1 MSVPVVGF
9 SFKPKGLVLVTPLF
23 HQSGYGGGAVF
34 FYTRAGEEQTSTDT
48 YFLRLVVNPNTTPAL
63 I

>member
-9 SFKPKGLVLVTPLF
+9 SFKPKGLALVTHLF
-23 HQSGYGGGAVF
+23 HQSGYGVGSF
-34 FYTRAGEEQTSTDT
+34 NTRTGREQTSTDT
-48 YFLRLVVNPNTTPAL
+48 YFPRPVINPNTTTAV